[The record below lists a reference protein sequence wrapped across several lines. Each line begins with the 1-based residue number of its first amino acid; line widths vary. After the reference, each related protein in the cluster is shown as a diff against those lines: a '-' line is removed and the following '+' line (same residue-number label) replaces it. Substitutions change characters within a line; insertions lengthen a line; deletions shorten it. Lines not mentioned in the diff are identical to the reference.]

1 MVIDYNIPDKLK
13 NSYRT
18 KLSKEKEKLNPESRK
33 FIENALKGTVKT
45 GEYEYEIFAIAEI
58 KKKIK
63 DMENISLEDIFPK
76 EIYPALDVMIG
87 ENFREIFLEVCQK
100 LVKMPYTK
108 GYYRKMILS
117 SNYADHLE
125 NIWNILSNFVTLYIL
140 DLDIMKILKREYD
153 TKQYSNIYACA
164 EHYLWAEIDRG
175 NDEVIEFLK
184 DLILSDNNTFV
195 LDYTT
200 FRAIFSSNNHELV
213 ELVGKL
219 LLAAKL
225 QEGLRQ
231 AICETMDGGTVENF
245 NYMFKIVY
253 DNDLLR
259 FSSVKRA
266 LATWTGIGEMYAD
279 RVSKKEIE
287 IINKLV
293 ENPKYAD
300 ELLKSDDN
308 VEVLLGLWQ
317 KGREDVSVA
326 VKAIEKLINTG
337 KRHTVLLASYYL
349 DIIQNPD
356 LSQKISKKVIQ
367 KNPDDLE
374 IYACYSSNLVGNV
387 NTYQIFQRINNGKVK
402 LTDFF
407 ENEDEAKEFFGILE
421 NLVKQMTKI
430 RKDFS
435 PCIFPWYSVTLYKVA
450 IADKMAII
458 SLFLKGEYIDKIL
471 DYAKFLNYYTKE
483 DILQLVAQ
491 KFENENHAKFVID
504 SLKDG
509 AVTNKAF
516 EIAKKH
522 NLVQKYCKEME
533 GMLKLKTPEVRKN
546 LINLLYLQK
555 KTAFYESVENLIKT
569 KDVNKRL
576 AAFDLILKAKN
587 EKKDDVKTL
596 KKYVK
601 LVKEPTS
608 SEIVLISEINRE
620 EKKAVNEELK
630 YNINYEPSF
639 ENKEFLE
646 KKLDIKQIFTK
657 SIDELL
663 EIVKKLN
670 DLYVKYENYEYK
682 TAYGEEV
689 LLSNTFSPIFS
700 SDRKYDYRN
709 QKLEDYPLEE
719 VWREFYKTEIKDF
732 KTLYQ
737 LYLFTKERFS
747 AKEYLNYTNEML
759 GFGANNLIEKII
771 FEQRKN
777 NDLKHFEVN
786 KGYYYSVGKISQIIY
801 LLINEYK
808 NEEKNKKYCYKFGKT
823 VFSYV
828 YNHLDESKIL
838 TKQGKNH
845 WERDDAKEMYSS
857 IFDNN
862 LIFREAKNNMGYY
875 PNEKEFGE
883 QFILKYEIYKK
894 MYNYIQ
900 KKNGEL
906 NGELISLYEF
916 AFAVTK
922 GIITKD
928 EFYIEVLNRGNVKD
942 NIRTLCNFIYN
953 NEDSKKNQDEQKV
966 MEFFRTEGQ
975 KIIDY
980 ILDLEFK
987 RGENPV
993 EYSNTIHQIPLVKG
1007 IDNLIKI
1014 LMALGN
1020 EKLERGG
1027 YYSYYYSDDS
1037 KKSNLSHL
1045 LKNSQPNKNDTSELF
1060 AKKIKGSKIS
1070 QQRLIE
1076 VAMYAPHWISLIQ
1089 GYLGWKGMESACYY
1103 FHAHISDV
1111 SKNMESLFAKYT
1123 PISVEDFAVGAFD
1136 IDWFKSAYKEL
1147 GKKRFEMLYEA
1158 AKYVSDGAKH
1168 SRARMFADAVQGKLK
1183 LKETETKIQDKR
1195 NKDLVASYSLIPLKK
1210 ARDKD
1215 LLHRYKFLQKFLKES
1230 KQFGAQRR
1238 ASEAK
1243 AFEISLEN
1251 LSRNAGY
1258 SDVIRLIWS
1267 METALINEMQKYFE
1281 PKIIDEISVFIKIDE
1296 FGQTKIVFEKNG
1308 KTLKTMPVKL
1318 KKNKYIEEIKEVN
1331 KNLKEQYR
1339 RSKKMLEEAME
1350 DGTEFYNYEIKNLM
1364 ENPVISPL
1372 LDTLVF
1378 KSENNLGYYSDGTL
1392 VTVNG
1397 EILELEESQVL
1408 KIAHALD
1415 LYNSGK
1421 WSEYQQDLFTKQIKQ
1436 PFKQIF
1442 REIYIKTRDEKGKEN
1457 SLRYA
1462 GHQIQPNKTVAVLK
1476 NRRWVADY
1484 EEGLQKIYYK
1494 NNIIAKIYAMA
1505 DWFSPSDIEAPTL
1518 EWVCF
1523 YDRKTF
1529 KPMLI
1534 DDIPDLIFTEVMRDV
1549 DLAISVAH
1557 VGGIDPEASHSTV
1570 EMRKAIVEFNLKLFK
1585 LKNITFTEKHAII
1598 KGERAEY
1605 TVHLGSGV
1613 VHQRAGAEINVLPIH
1628 SQHRGRI
1635 FLPFVD
1641 EDPKTAEIMSKIILF
1656 AEDTKIKDPF
1666 ILEQIK

>member
-33 FIENALKGTVKT
+33 FIENALKVTVKT

-63 DMENISLEDIFPK
+63 NIENVRLEDIFPK
-76 EIYPALDVMIG
+76 EIYPALDAMIG
-87 ENFREIFLEVCQK
+87 KNFRKLFIEVCEQTV
-100 LVKMPYTK
+100 LTPYTK

-117 SNYADHLE
+117 SNYRDHLRDM
-125 NIWNILSNFVTLYIL
+125 WDILTRFVKFHIL
-140 DLDIMKILKREYD
+140 ELDIMKILKKEYD
-153 TKQYSNIYACA
+153 TKQYGNIDA
-164 EHYLWAEIDRG
+164 ESYLLAEINRG
-175 NDEVIEFLK
+175 NKEVIEFLK
-184 DLILSDNNTFV
+184 EMILSDNNTFV

-200 FRAIFSSNNHELV
+200 FRAIFSSNNRELV

-421 NLVKQMTKI
+421 NLVKQMTKV

-596 KKYVK
+596 KKYVR

-620 EKKAVNEELK
+620 EKKAVNQELK

-670 DLYVKYENYEYK
+670 NLYVKYENHEYK
-682 TAYGEEV
+682 TVYGEEA

-786 KGYYYSVGKISQIIY
+786 KGYYY
-801 LLINEYK
+801 
-808 NEEKNKKYCYKFGKT
+808 
-823 VFSYV
+823 
-828 YNHLDESKIL
+828 
-838 TKQGKNH
+838 
-845 WERDDAKEMYSS
+845 
-857 IFDNN
+857 
-862 LIFREAKNNMGYY
+862 
-875 PNEKEFGE
+875 
-883 QFILKYEIYKK
+883 
-894 MYNYIQ
+894 
-900 KKNGEL
+900 
-906 NGELISLYEF
+906 
-916 AFAVTK
+916 
-922 GIITKD
+922 
-928 EFYIEVLNRGNVKD
+928 
-942 NIRTLCNFIYN
+942 
-953 NEDSKKNQDEQKV
+953 
-966 MEFFRTEGQ
+966 
-975 KIIDY
+975 
-980 ILDLEFK
+980 
-987 RGENPV
+987 
-993 EYSNTIHQIPLVKG
+993 
-1007 IDNLIKI
+1007 
-1014 LMALGN
+1014 
-1020 EKLERGG
+1020 
-1027 YYSYYYSDDS
+1027 
-1037 KKSNLSHL
+1037 
-1045 LKNSQPNKNDTSELF
+1045 
-1060 AKKIKGSKIS
+1060 
-1070 QQRLIE
+1070 
-1076 VAMYAPHWISLIQ
+1076 
-1089 GYLGWKGMESACYY
+1089 
-1103 FHAHISDV
+1103 
-1111 SKNMESLFAKYT
+1111 
-1123 PISVEDFAVGAFD
+1123 
-1136 IDWFKSAYKEL
+1136 
-1147 GKKRFEMLYEA
+1147 
-1158 AKYVSDGAKH
+1158 
-1168 SRARMFADAVQGKLK
+1168 
-1183 LKETETKIQDKR
+1183 
-1195 NKDLVASYSLIPLKK
+1195 
-1210 ARDKD
+1210 
-1215 LLHRYKFLQKFLKES
+1215 
-1230 KQFGAQRR
+1230 
-1238 ASEAK
+1238 
-1243 AFEISLEN
+1243 
-1251 LSRNAGY
+1251 
-1258 SDVIRLIWS
+1258 
-1267 METALINEMQKYFE
+1267 
-1281 PKIIDEISVFIKIDE
+1281 
-1296 FGQTKIVFEKNG
+1296 
-1308 KTLKTMPVKL
+1308 
-1318 KKNKYIEEIKEVN
+1318 
-1331 KNLKEQYR
+1331 
-1339 RSKKMLEEAME
+1339 
-1350 DGTEFYNYEIKNLM
+1350 
-1364 ENPVISPL
+1364 
-1372 LDTLVF
+1372 
-1378 KSENNLGYYSDGTL
+1378 
-1392 VTVNG
+1392 
-1397 EILELEESQVL
+1397 
-1408 KIAHALD
+1408 
-1415 LYNSGK
+1415 
-1421 WSEYQQDLFTKQIKQ
+1421 
-1436 PFKQIF
+1436 
-1442 REIYIKTRDEKGKEN
+1442 
-1457 SLRYA
+1457 
-1462 GHQIQPNKTVAVLK
+1462 
-1476 NRRWVADY
+1476 
-1484 EEGLQKIYYK
+1484 
-1494 NNIIAKIYAMA
+1494 
-1505 DWFSPSDIEAPTL
+1505 
-1518 EWVCF
+1518 
-1523 YDRKTF
+1523 
-1529 KPMLI
+1529 
-1534 DDIPDLIFTEVMRDV
+1534 
-1549 DLAISVAH
+1549 
-1557 VGGIDPEASHSTV
+1557 
-1570 EMRKAIVEFNLKLFK
+1570 
-1585 LKNITFTEKHAII
+1585 
-1598 KGERAEY
+1598 
-1605 TVHLGSGV
+1605 
-1613 VHQRAGAEINVLPIH
+1613 
-1628 SQHRGRI
+1628 
-1635 FLPFVD
+1635 
-1641 EDPKTAEIMSKIILF
+1641 
-1656 AEDTKIKDPF
+1656 
-1666 ILEQIK
+1666 